1 MSTQRRKKAKF
12 ICLFGEG
19 GKVSLLC
26 KFVNRVER
34 KGKCP
39 ENMC

>member
-12 ICLFGEG
+12 MCLFGEG
-19 GKVSLLC
+19 DKVSLLC

-34 KGKCP
+34 KGKFP